1 MRPELYG
8 VWNMMLARCFNPRH
22 EYYADYGGR
31 GVTVCRRWR
40 RFRNFEADVG
50 QRPPGCQLERMNN
63 AGDYEPGNTIWA
75 TPRAQARNRRARRVN
90 APGTCSAA
98 QERARWD
105 MFGNCC
111 WMCGAPATASD
122 HVKPLA
128 AGGTNWPANLRPAC
142 DTCNARK
149 GTQWPWHIA

>member
-75 TPRAQARNRRARRVN
+75 TPRAQARNRRNNILITFQGRTQCLLDWTDELGLRY
-90 APGTCSAA
+90 GTVYMRMKRGKSFEEA
-98 QERARWD
+98 
-105 MFGNCC
+105 
-111 WMCGAPATASD
+111 
-122 HVKPLA
+122 
-128 AGGTNWPANLRPAC
+128 
-142 DTCNARK
+142 
-149 GTQWPWHIA
+149 IAKRI